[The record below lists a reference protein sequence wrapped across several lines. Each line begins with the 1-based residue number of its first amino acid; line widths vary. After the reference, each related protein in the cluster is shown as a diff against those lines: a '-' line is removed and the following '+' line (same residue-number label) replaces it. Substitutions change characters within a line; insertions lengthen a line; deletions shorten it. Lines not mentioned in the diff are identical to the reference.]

1 MRIAYLTTD
10 EVNRHLA
17 EEMAAACGL
26 MLCPLAPKDPPP
38 AGEFDAL
45 LYDWDHWPAARQRE
59 VMAELLGGSLPHA
72 VAVHGYNLGDGRAGA
87 LRQHTVAVYRR
98 LQPRVFRFLRRAART
113 VQAAR
118 ALGRSPQAEAGP
130 GGRRTQQ
137 GARPLRLPGTGAN

>member
-10 EVNRHLA
+10 EVNLHLA

-26 MLCPLAPKDPPP
+26 TLCPLAPKDAPPD
-38 AGEFDAL
+38 GEFDAL
-45 LYDWDHWPAARQRE
+45 LYDWDHWPAAQLRE
-59 VMAELLGGSLPHA
+59 VMAALLGGSLPHA
-72 VAVHGYNLGDGRAGA
+72 VAVHGYNLGDGRAEA

-113 VQAAR
+113 VRAAR
-118 ALGRSPQAEAGP
+118 ALRRGPLAEARP

-137 GARPLRLPGTGAN
+137 GALPLRLPGADVN